1 MNLEDRLAN
10 WARCMRIRR
19 QAHETPSKESDYR
32 SPQRDHWLPPGSPV
46 IPTGQAD
53 HADARIID
61 GAVSA
66 LPLRYN
72 VVLRAHYIGGS
83 KPQRMLALARQ
94 FGFTRPT
101 HGDVDA
107 MLAMGRAML
116 AKQLELPAVVRKER
130 AAAKVREILALDE
143 PQANATDGQATT
155 LHGD

>member
-1 MNLEDRLAN
+1 MATLEDRLTN

-19 QAHETPSKESDYR
+19 QAHETPSKEADYR
-32 SPQRDHWLPPGSPV
+32 SPQRNHWNPPGAPAG
-46 IPTGQAD
+46 PAGQAD

-101 HGDVDA
+101 HSDVDA

-130 AAAKVREILALDE
+130 AERMVRQMLDN
-143 PQANATDGQATT
+143 PSAHVRSSRAIVVSSG
-155 LHGD
+155 